1 VRKEGEKMKKILNV
15 LMVLV
20 LFLVLGKVGVAKD
33 LEEARYNKN
42 FLVKKST
49 VISIPE
55 STSGKILYSLRK
67 GNYMI
72 EIYSLDK
79 ESTMHLDDGILDTKF
94 SNKKYIDHAISA
106 KEIKPGYYKFIV
118 NTKRNTRYR
127 HFFKTTINSGK
138 LKIKIT
144 KL

>member
-1 VRKEGEKMKKILNV
+1 MKKILK
-15 LMVLV
+15 LIIMLV
-20 LFLVLGKVGVAKD
+20 LFLVLGTVGVAKD

-49 VISIPE
+49 VISIPK
-55 STSGKILYSLRK
+55 STSGKILYSLGK
-67 GNYMI
+67 GNSII

-94 SNKKYIDHAISA
+94 SDKKFVEHAISA

-118 NTKRNTRYR
+118 NTKRNAKYK
-127 HFFKTTINSGK
+127 HFYKTTLTKGK
-138 LKIKIT
+138 LRIKIT
-144 KL
+144 KQK

>member
-1 VRKEGEKMKKILNV
+1 MKKILNV

-20 LFLVLGKVGVAKD
+20 LFLVLEKVGVAKD